1 MSAIFEFFNTKK
13 ENYMDIKVSGKQLKI
28 GKSLINYAKK
38 QLHII
43 NNKYLLWIKMLL
55 IRNQYIQNN

>member
-28 GKSLINYAKK
+28 GKN
-38 QLHII
+38 
-43 NNKYLLWIKMLL
+43 
-55 IRNQYIQNN
+55 R